1 MLSSFFVLLFVI
13 PFLNNSFW
21 EKEIGVIKVSKA
33 SVFSGIGKDNV
44 KLFVLHEGAEVN
56 LQDQS
61 EKGWVRIEVDKNKKG
76 WMRKQDLI
84 F

>member
-1 MLSSFFVLLFVI
+1 MLFAI
-13 PFLNNSFW
+13 PFLNNAFW
-21 EKEIGVIKVSKA
+21 ERDFGVVKVSKA